1 MALHPKS
8 DDLLLKICRAYNT
21 THSKRMDTSDIP
33 ALNYD
38 DSFFYELEETG
49 YIKFI
54 NSIAPNI
61 EILDK
66 TVSLAQKLI

>member
-1 MALHPKS
+1 MALHPKA
-8 DDLLLKICRAYNT
+8 DELLLKICNAYNT
-21 THSKRMDTSDIP
+21 LHSKNMYTSDIP

-38 DSFFYELEETG
+38 DSFFYELEAAG
-49 YIKFI
+49 YIKFN

-66 TVSLAQKLI
+66 TISFAKKLI